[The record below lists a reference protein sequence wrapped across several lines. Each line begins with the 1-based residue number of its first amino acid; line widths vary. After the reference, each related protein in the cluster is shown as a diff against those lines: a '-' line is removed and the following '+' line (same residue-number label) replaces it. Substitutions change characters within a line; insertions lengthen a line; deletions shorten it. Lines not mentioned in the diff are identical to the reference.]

1 MTYSLGHENHHHNTS
16 LHTFTIHHHGYLI
29 LAHSCSLIP
38 IYILLIALIGNC
50 PLFLPSWCVNCACSC
65 YCFLFVAC
73 TLSATVRESDDDD
86 GGGRCKDGK
95 MPNETIRLP
104 FSIHSPPTH
113 LPHPQ
118 SSITDEELVLYYKM
132 LLCCSLLLAIVLT
145 YYRRHEQPV
154 LRALT
159 QKRTLTF
166 VCALASSI
174 PKHPSQS
181 IFFFRW
187 FFCYPIGFSAACA
200 LANADVDAAAASA
213 AASSCTCTYLLLRTQ
228 CAFNSLLFVYFI
240 FFPFLTCVRF
250 ACVLFY
256 IYIYLGKAF
265 VHSRCYGW
273 HFYVTFI
280 VLCDR

>member
-181 IFFFRW
+181 IFFFSVIFLLSNRFLGCLCIGKCW
-187 FFCYPIGFSAACA
+187 CWCCCCFCCCFFLYMYVPSFAHSMRFQFVAVRLFYFFSVSHLCSFC
-200 LANADVDAAAASA
+200 L
-213 AASSCTCTYLLLRTQ
+213 C
-228 CAFNSLLFVYFI
+228 FI
-240 FFPFLTCVRF
+240 L
-250 ACVLFY
+250 Y
-256 IYIYLGKAF
+256 IYI
-265 VHSRCYGW
+265 SW
-273 HFYVTFI
+273 
-280 VLCDR
+280 